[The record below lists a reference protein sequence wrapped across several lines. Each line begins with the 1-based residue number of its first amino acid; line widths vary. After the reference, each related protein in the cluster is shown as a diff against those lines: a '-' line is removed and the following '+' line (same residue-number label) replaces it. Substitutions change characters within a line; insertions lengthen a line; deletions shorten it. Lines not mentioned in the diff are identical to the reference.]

1 MATSKVVTAITDL
14 PYQSSSSS
22 CSLSSTLAE
31 ISMISPSM
39 SMDDILKLINPPFE
53 SQPGSA
59 ANARSDAVGE
69 IPGPVSELPPTE
81 MAARTVDE
89 MWKGIV
95 EGSDQMPVGS
105 GEEET
110 SLEDFLTKAGAVGE
124 EDVRGVPTVA
134 VGADGGSHWADAAA
148 FNGVGG
154 GTGGGFLAQSV
165 PALENRIE
173 GPVIGRVAAESS
185 RRGKKR
191 VQEVPMDKASLQ
203 KHRRMIKNRE
213 SAARSRERKQAYTSE
228 LEAMVAQLEKENEQL
243 RKEEAERNNE
253 RFKQLME
260 YLVPVMEKCRFKPRN
275 MLRRVNSAQW

>member
-14 PYQSSSSS
+14 PYQASSSS
-22 CSLSSTLAE
+22 CSLSSTLADL
-31 ISMISPSM
+31 STPSM
-39 SMDDILKLINPPFE
+39 TMDDILKLINPPFE

-59 ANARSDAVGE
+59 ANARSDAVGS
-69 IPGPVSELPPTE
+69 IPRPVSVLPPTE

-89 MWKGIV
+89 VWKGIV

-124 EDVRGVPTVA
+124 EDVRGVPTVP
-134 VGADGGSHWADAAA
+134 VGVDGGSHWADAAA

-154 GTGGGFLAQSV
+154 GGGGGFLAQSV
-165 PALENRIE
+165 PAFENRIE

-191 VQEVPMDKASLQ
+191 VQEAPMDKASLQ

-260 YLVPVMEKCRFKPRN
+260 YLVPVVEKCSCKPRS
-275 MLRRVNSAQW
+275 MHRRVNSAQW